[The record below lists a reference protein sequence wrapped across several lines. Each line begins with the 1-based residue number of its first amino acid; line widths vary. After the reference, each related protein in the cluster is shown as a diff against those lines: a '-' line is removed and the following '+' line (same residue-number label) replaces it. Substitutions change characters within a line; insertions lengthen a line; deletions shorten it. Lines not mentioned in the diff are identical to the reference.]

1 MPLYTLIL
9 HNILKTN
16 MPFFI
21 KLNSV
26 FTYDIITTLIYTD
39 WRYDMECAIYLDYTM
54 KLLSKI
60 KVPSYIVDIP
70 FVWDN
75 RYDNELRKTIYTEN
89 TFINLTADLQE
100 FVDLNCKENNIL
112 LLHDDFSCE
121 YIFLKLSG
129 EDKAFMAGP
138 FSFER
143 FTNQRIDDLCS
154 YNSIPSRLKE
164 FMQLYYAS
172 LPVFSDERCIE
183 GIITCL
189 CDKLWGNYTLKKKY
203 LRNKNLS
210 EFIYSEQTPEPTKHS
225 IETMEERYRDE
236 ALLMEYIAHGD
247 SAAIDTMSHLNA
259 SDIKPRLSDSIRD
272 RKNLLI
278 ILNTICRKAAQSAYV
293 HPIHLDEISRKFA
306 LKIESCTSVAQ
317 LEALEKE
324 MTRKYCLLVQSY
336 SLKDYSKPVQNII
349 NYISFNLTADL
360 SLNALSSEFALN
372 NSYVSTLFK
381 KETGTTLTN
390 FVNNKRIDY
399 AIYLLNTTKLP
410 IQDISLQCGITDVNY
425 FTKLF
430 KKLKNMTPTQYRE
443 MINKNISV

>member
-1 MPLYTLIL
+1 
-9 HNILKTN
+9 
-16 MPFFI
+16 
-21 KLNSV
+21 
-26 FTYDIITTLIYTD
+26 
-39 WRYDMECAIYLDYTM
+39 MECAIYLDYTM

-210 EFIYSEQTPEPTKHS
+210 ELSVSPSMVLGVRSKICE
-225 IETMEERYRDE
+225 ME
-236 ALLMEYIAHGD
+236 
-247 SAAIDTMSHLNA
+247 
-259 SDIKPRLSDSIRD
+259 
-272 RKNLLI
+272 
-278 ILNTICRKAAQSAYV
+278 
-293 HPIHLDEISRKFA
+293 
-306 LKIESCTSVAQ
+306 
-317 LEALEKE
+317 
-324 MTRKYCLLVQSY
+324 
-336 SLKDYSKPVQNII
+336 
-349 NYISFNLTADL
+349 
-360 SLNALSSEFALN
+360 
-372 NSYVSTLFK
+372 
-381 KETGTTLTN
+381 
-390 FVNNKRIDY
+390 
-399 AIYLLNTTKLP
+399 
-410 IQDISLQCGITDVNY
+410 
-425 FTKLF
+425 
-430 KKLKNMTPTQYRE
+430 
-443 MINKNISV
+443 